1 MHRTTSKNCRA
12 RHGLPAILSALLLL
26 LPLPAAADQHQVNR
40 PLFTLDENVWATFYD
55 LPSRRFRSIRDAF
68 IRKDFDAAEHDL
80 QVSIGFLS
88 IEAGRSVTSLNAPL
102 NEVIDALHQIRTDIR
117 GQSVTTGDFD
127 AAFARAHWLLAQHY
141 LVLALQ
147 ARDAKQHANAGRYLW
162 ATAHH
167 LERAVLWSDARVERS
182 LVSALDATREMGTRL
197 QSSKNPERVYRD
209 KPIATTAKVLI
220 RIGEHLNRKVWIS
233 ESLNP

>member
-1 MHRTTSKNCRA
+1 MRSTPINNVRA
-12 RHGLPAILSALLLL
+12 KHGLVAILSALVSL
-26 LPLPAAADQHQVNR
+26 LPLLASADEHRGNQ

-68 IRKDFDAAEHDL
+68 IRRDFEAAEHDL
-80 QVSIGFLS
+80 QVSTGFLS
-88 IEAGRSVTSLNAPL
+88 VEVGRSVAPLNAPL
-102 NEVIDALHQIRTDIR
+102 SEVIDQLDKIRADIR
-117 GQSVTTGDFD
+117 SQSVTTSDFD
-127 AAFARAHWLLAQHY
+127 AAFARAHWLLAQHF

-147 ARDAKQHANAGRYLW
+147 ARDAKQHVNAGRYLW

-167 LERAVLWSDARVERS
+167 LERAVLWSDARIDRS
-182 LVSALDATREMGTRL
+182 LVNALDATREMGTRL

-220 RIGEHLNRKVWIS
+220 RIGDHLSRKVWIS
-233 ESLNP
+233 ESIKP

>member
-1 MHRTTSKNCRA
+1 MRPRPINDVRA
-12 RHGLPAILSALLLL
+12 KHGLVAIVSTLVGL
-26 LPLPAAADQHQVNR
+26 LPLLASADEHRGNQ

-68 IRKDFDAAEHDL
+68 VRRDFEAAEHDL

-88 IEAGRSVTSLNAPL
+88 IEAGRSVVPLNAPL
-102 NEVIDALHQIRTDIR
+102 TEVIDQLEAIRADIR
-117 GQSVTTGDFD
+117 GQSITTSDLD
-127 AAFARAHWLLAQHY
+127 AAFARAHWLLAQHF

-167 LERAVLWSDARVERS
+167 LERAVLWSDARIDRS
-182 LVSALDATREMGTRL
+182 LVNALDATREMGTGL

-209 KPIATTAKVLI
+209 KPIAATAKVLI

-233 ESLNP
+233 ESLRP